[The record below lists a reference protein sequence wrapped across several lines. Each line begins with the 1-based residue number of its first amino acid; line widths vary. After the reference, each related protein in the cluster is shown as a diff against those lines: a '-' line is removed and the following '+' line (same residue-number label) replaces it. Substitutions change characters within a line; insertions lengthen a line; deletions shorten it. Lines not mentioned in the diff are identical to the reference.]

1 MVQKRSIFQV
11 ACTSLACLTPF
22 ATACAFHDLQVPAIP
37 YEEDA
42 PEAVDPFAN
51 ESPVAT
57 RVAQDARALAAM
69 AGDEAGAQLEPLLA
83 ILYNAGK
90 SDDERLQAVKSLN
103 EIARSL
109 DQQSAEQRS
118 LAGQILRR
126 TRVAEAALNALKSA
140 GEAVE
145 AREITNRLLVRLTVD
160 YENTVREDHS
170 EMVRE
175 DYQSLKLQYPAVY
188 EAIRPVM
195 MDEYF
200 NYNLHF
206 VLSEPMLS
214 RLVSDYRTEDGGV
227 AECILGAWV
236 TGSQSTDTSVRADIK
251 PSTGSGMFQLLVD
264 GHTTSNTQGRKSPA
278 TVYTHGD
285 HTFSIVKPTYFDG
298 TSFSTGPANMD
309 VHAYNK
315 TVGLKTDF
323 DGIPILRGIVR
334 NIAMNEVANKK
345 HASEAIAARKLADQ
359 ALPRFESEVGK
370 KFSEANDNVQ
380 NNILNNLRNKGIAPQ
395 SYSARSSETHIA
407 VSSRT
412 MSPQSL
418 SAPAPPTTPAP
429 ARGVAVQ
436 MHESAINAAIDSLGI
451 SGQMKIEEVIERIE
465 SSLEDFLNREVVL
478 RPEGNTN
485 DDKTEFD
492 FTAKDSI
499 RIRFDEGKVVF
510 ILRTGFYQPEND
522 RRIPQHVFEIPMGIE
537 LREGNICLIPPSTD
551 ARGIL
556 SLKPQPIEGKASL
569 RSVAQARGIAKEI
582 LDKTFTEPLITVDP
596 NLNLQ
601 MADKSDLS
609 LQVTRLD
616 ITDGWITVVFQ

>member
-1 MVQKRSIFQV
+1 M
-11 ACTSLACLTPF
+11 
-22 ATACAFHDLQVPAIP
+22 
-37 YEEDA
+37 
-42 PEAVDPFAN
+42 
-51 ESPVAT
+51 AT

-251 PSTGSGMFQLLVD
+251 PSTGSGMFQL
-264 GHTTSNTQGRKSPA
+264 
-278 TVYTHGD
+278 
-285 HTFSIVKPTYFDG
+285 
-298 TSFSTGPANMD
+298 
-309 VHAYNK
+309 
-315 TVGLKTDF
+315 
-323 DGIPILRGIVR
+323 
-334 NIAMNEVANKK
+334 
-345 HASEAIAARKLADQ
+345 
-359 ALPRFESEVGK
+359 
-370 KFSEANDNVQ
+370 
-380 NNILNNLRNKGIAPQ
+380 
-395 SYSARSSETHIA
+395 
-407 VSSRT
+407 
-412 MSPQSL
+412 
-418 SAPAPPTTPAP
+418 
-429 ARGVAVQ
+429 
-436 MHESAINAAIDSLGI
+436 
-451 SGQMKIEEVIERIE
+451 
-465 SSLEDFLNREVVL
+465 
-478 RPEGNTN
+478 
-485 DDKTEFD
+485 
-492 FTAKDSI
+492 
-499 RIRFDEGKVVF
+499 
-510 ILRTGFYQPEND
+510 
-522 RRIPQHVFEIPMGIE
+522 
-537 LREGNICLIPPSTD
+537 
-551 ARGIL
+551 
-556 SLKPQPIEGKASL
+556 
-569 RSVAQARGIAKEI
+569 
-582 LDKTFTEPLITVDP
+582 
-596 NLNLQ
+596 
-601 MADKSDLS
+601 
-609 LQVTRLD
+609 
-616 ITDGWITVVFQ
+616 